1 MKLRYAAIVLPLA
14 LASSLTFATA
24 PAATNAPANNHMMM
38 KHQMM
43 ANHSMMSIMH
53 ALKMVEK
60 AGYKNIWK
68 IELENKMYHVK
79 GYDAQG
85 HKVKLRVDPM
95 TGAITMAKS
104 MF

>member
-1 MKLRYAAIVLPLA
+1 MKLRYAAMVLPLA
-14 LASSLTFATA
+14 LASSLAFATA
-24 PAATNAPANNHMMM
+24 PNAPANNNMMM

-85 HKVKLRVDPM
+85 NKVKLRVDPM
-95 TGAITMAKS
+95 TGAITMSKS